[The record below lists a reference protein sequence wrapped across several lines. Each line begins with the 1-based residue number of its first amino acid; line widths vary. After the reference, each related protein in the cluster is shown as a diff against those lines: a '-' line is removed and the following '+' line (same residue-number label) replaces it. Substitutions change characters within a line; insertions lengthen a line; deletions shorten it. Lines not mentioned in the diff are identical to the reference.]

1 MNTWNAQKPFTK
13 SVCRYSMQW
22 QNTRTH
28 TNTFTSVLTIY
39 FNHWRANTALSW
51 THSVLP
57 MFPCCYSFC
66 LVAPHRH
73 LRDNCT
79 LTFLIVQ
86 HVPQPAPG
94 HPQWSQAYEPP
105 TGTGKQQSWISFYCS
120 QHHLTLESKVQV
132 KCFRLLPLPQN
143 WPLHTC
149 GRPLQQC
156 A

>member
-1 MNTWNAQKPFTK
+1 MHK
-13 SVCRYSMQW
+13 SHS
-22 QNTRTH
+22 QNQCAGTACSDKTH
-28 TNTFTSVLTIY
+28 AHTYKHIY
-39 FNHWRANTALSW
+39 FSVDHLFQPLKSKHSLELNTQCTANVSMLLQFLSCS
-51 THSVLP
+51 TSQD
-57 MFPCCYSFC
+57 
-66 LVAPHRH
+66 

-79 LTFLIVQ
+79 LTFPIVQ

-105 TGTGKQQSWISFYCS
+105 TDTGKQQSWISFYCS
-120 QHHLTLESKVQV
+120 QHHLTLESKVWI
-132 KCFRLLPLPQN
+132 KYSKLLPVPQN